1 MLVELNNEIAGP
13 GKQERESW
21 FTAGRLPDE
30 PGVLSNRIANA
41 TAARILTVRML
52 GKPQDEVAAGNLS
65 QIYEWKVSGLG
76 PRKTCVVFVSLLT
89 RFT

>member
-65 QIYEWKVSGLG
+65 QRYEREVSVPP
-76 PRKTCVVFVSLLT
+76 PRLCTVIAVL
-89 RFT
+89 